1 MQPNNVVDDDHRDD
15 IVDQI
20 IRNCLDQDN
29 PRSFFLFAGAGSGK
43 TKSLID
49 ALNFFLDK
57 SGAGYLLGNWEGAGG
72 GIFIHS
78 DGVFG
83 VEFYS
88 NGSYRQL
95 YSFSPL
101 G

>member
-49 ALNFFLDK
+49 ALNFF
-57 SGAGYLLGNWEGAGG
+57 
-72 GIFIHS
+72 F
-78 DGVFG
+78 
-83 VEFYS
+83 
-88 NGSYRQL
+88 R
-95 YSFSPL
+95 
-101 G
+101 